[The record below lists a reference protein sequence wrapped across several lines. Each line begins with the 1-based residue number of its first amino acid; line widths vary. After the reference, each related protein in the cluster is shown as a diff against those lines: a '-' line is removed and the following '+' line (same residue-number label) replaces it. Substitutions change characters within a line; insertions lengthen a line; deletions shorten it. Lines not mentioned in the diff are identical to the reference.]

1 MAARRVCILGGG
13 PGGLYLAAVL
23 RRRHP
28 RLEVVVH
35 ERNEPG
41 ATFGFGVG
49 LSGRTRGGLSRTDP
63 EIFEEL
69 MAVGVFSRGHE
80 FQLPSG
86 PIAIASPAPVFLV
99 GRSAMLEVLART
111 AVERGVEL
119 SLGHEVRAEE
129 LDGDVVVA
137 ADGANSATRRSLEAE
152 LGVEVALGTEL
163 YLWCGADFALPRN
176 AFIPVQTEHGVFVA
190 HAYPYSPDR
199 STFLIETDEETWRR
213 ARFDEAEARLASAT
227 ADASDE
233 ASMAYL
239 QEAFAAHL
247 DGHSLLGN
255 RTRWLRFPSIR
266 AERWHHGRT
275 VLLGDAIHTAH
286 YSIGSGTKL
295 AMEDAITLADALD
308 FDDLPRTFRVYQ
320 ARRRPHVRRLQH
332 VARRSQ
338 LWWRSFPQRM
348 HRPAAEIAVSFMTR
362 AGAVSLEQLQ
372 STNAPLVVDALSELS
387 NGSGAYVAGGD
398 TGRWVA
404 QQEVSWGNGRSSAR
418 MLALERPVVALDEPT
433 PPAVV
438 DARAAHGPDAVLVAM
453 LPVATDDVHS
463 PEADALLATAD
474 ELAHAGADGVCLT
487 GPPKRNALMD
497 RAALAERLRAQL
509 TCRVVVQ
516 GSERDLDVLT
526 ASIAAGR
533 ADAVVACEQ

>member
-13 PGGLYLAAVL
+13 PGGLYLAALL

-28 RLEVVVH
+28 RVEVVLH

-49 LSGRTRGGLSRTDP
+49 LTGRARGSLSRTDP

-99 GRSAMLEVLART
+99 GRAAMLEILARK
-111 AVERGVEL
+111 AAERGVEL
-119 SLGHEVRAEE
+119 SFGHEVSAEE

-137 ADGANSATRRSLEAE
+137 ADGANSPTRRSLEAD

-176 AFIPVQTEHGVFVA
+176 TFIPVQTEHGVFVA
-190 HAYPYSPDR
+190 HAYPYSADR
-199 STFLIETDEETWRR
+199 STFLIETDEQTWRR
-213 ARFDEAEARLASAT
+213 AGFDQAEARLASAP
-227 ADASDE
+227 AEASDE

-239 QEAFAAHL
+239 QEAFGEHL

-295 AMEDAITLADALD
+295 AMEDAITLADVLD

-320 ARRRPHVRRLQH
+320 ARRRPHVHRVQH

-338 LWWRSFPQRM
+338 LWWRSFPERL

-372 STNAPLVVDALSELS
+372 GTNAPLVADALSELS
-387 NGSGAYVAGGD
+387 NGSGACVPGAD
-398 TGRWVA
+398 VGRWVA
-404 QQEVSWGNGRSSAR
+404 QQQLSWGGGRSSER
-418 MLALERPVVALDEPT
+418 LLALERPVVALEDPT

-453 LPVATDDVHS
+453 LPIATDDARS
-463 PEADALLATAD
+463 PEADALLATAH
-474 ELAHAGADGVCLT
+474 ELARAGADGVCLT
-487 GPPKRNALMD
+487 GSAGRDALMD
-497 RAALAERLRAQL
+497 RAALAERLHEAL
-509 TCRVVVQ
+509 ACRVVVQ
-516 GSERDLDVLT
+516 GSDRDLDVLM

-533 ADAVVACEQ
+533 ADAVVASEQ